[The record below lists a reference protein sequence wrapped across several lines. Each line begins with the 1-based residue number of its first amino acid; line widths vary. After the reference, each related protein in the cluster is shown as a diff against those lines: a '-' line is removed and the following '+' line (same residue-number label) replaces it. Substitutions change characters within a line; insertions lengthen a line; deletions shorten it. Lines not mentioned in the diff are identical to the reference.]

1 MRHDYR
7 FFGPVLLAW
16 AGVALTLN
24 VPEIATYLAVI
35 SLLVAGCVLLIV
47 VLARRTQRNLKSVA
61 FLTVFLTLALFGAL
75 AVRISAEHALR
86 NPAILVETQTADGSV
101 AQPQLY
107 WRAVVTSQ
115 PVKTSDAVWAGEDT
129 SAQFSAVVTSI
140 STQETRLTTSIPVR
154 VVGDSKAL
162 TGAIIGST
170 LDFRGTASELPPPS
184 SAAYRISARDID
196 VSPSIPLL
204 QITHAMR
211 TQLQQKAS
219 ELDGWGSELVPG
231 LAVGDTSLVTS
242 ELDEA
247 MKTASLSH
255 LTAVSGA
262 NCAIITGLILA
273 LGTVLRWR
281 RWVRV
286 TVATAFLAVFV
297 TLVTP
302 EPSVLRAS
310 VMSLVAMIA
319 LLWSR
324 KGIGVPALGLATF
337 VLLLIDP
344 WQAQHLGFVLSVLA
358 TAGIVLFTEPIRA
371 LLQRLLPSW
380 LSLAIAVPF
389 AAQIACQPAIIL
401 LQPTLPTFGVLAN
414 VLAAP
419 AAPLATITG
428 LVACVFVPLI
438 PTVGEFV
445 TWLTWFPATYIA
457 ELARF
462 FAGLPVAQLPW
473 LDGWFGALLL
483 ASITATLVAFFL
495 RPSVMLGRGS
505 GSARWRAWRLIA
517 TAFALSV
524 LLAISVVRP
533 VTTWLLIPPNW
544 RIFVC
549 DVGQG
554 DAVLVRGSAGVM
566 LIDTGVDPKNI
577 ASCLDVVGISSV
589 ELLVLTHDDRDHAGG
604 VAGIASLVE
613 RAIIS
618 PPVTDEP
625 RHILQPLS
633 TNRIPTEVAT
643 RGMQG
648 NLGDLRWQVLWP
660 VPEVPPQS
668 TNDASVVL
676 SVACPELTALFLGD
690 LGQEAQDKLHR
701 SYSFVPVDVVKVSHH
716 GSADQSPQLYR
727 HLDAKLGLI
736 SVGRE
741 NGYGHPTN
749 ATLRTLRE
757 SQTSVLRT
765 DTQGAIAIA
774 RESDGQWRIWS
785 SAEVG

>member
-1 MRHDYR
+1 M
-7 FFGPVLLAW
+7 
-16 AGVALTLN
+16 
-24 VPEIATYLAVI
+24 
-35 SLLVAGCVLLIV
+35 
-47 VLARRTQRNLKSVA
+47 
-61 FLTVFLTLALFGAL
+61 
-75 AVRISAEHALR
+75 
-86 NPAILVETQTADGSV
+86 
-101 AQPQLY
+101 
-107 WRAVVTSQ
+107 
-115 PVKTSDAVWAGEDT
+115 
-129 SAQFSAVVTSI
+129 
-140 STQETRLTTSIPVR
+140 
-154 VVGDSKAL
+154 GDSDELA
-162 TGAIIGST
+162 GAIIGST
-170 LDFRGTASELPPPS
+170 LDFQGNPSELPPPS
-184 SAAYRISARDID
+184 SAAYRITAHNID

-204 QITHAMR
+204 QITQAMR

-219 ELDGWGSELVPG
+219 ELDGWGSELIPG

-273 LGTVLRWR
+273 LGTALRWR

-286 TVATAFLAVFV
+286 TAATAFLAVFV

-310 VMSLVAMIA
+310 VMSFTAMIA
-319 LLWSR
+319 MLWSR

-380 LSLAIAVPF
+380 FSLAIAVPF

-401 LQPTLPTFGVLAN
+401 LQPSLPTFGVLAN

-438 PTVGEFV
+438 PIVGEFV
-445 TWLTWFPATYIA
+445 TWLAWFPATYIA

-495 RPSVMLGRGS
+495 RPSGKRGGS
-505 GSARWRAWRLIA
+505 ARSARWRAWRLIA
-517 TAFALSV
+517 TAFALSI

-566 LIDTGVDPKNI
+566 LIDTGLDPKNI
-577 ASCLDVVGISSV
+577 ASCLNFVGISSV

-604 VAGIASLVE
+604 VAGIAGLAK

-625 RHILQPLS
+625 RHILQPLL
-633 TNRIPTEVAT
+633 TNRVPTEVAT

-660 VPEVPPQS
+660 LPEVQAQS

-676 SVACPELTALFLGD
+676 SIACPELTALFLGD
-690 LGQEAQDKLHR
+690 LGQEAQDRLHR
-701 SYSFVPVDVVKVSHH
+701 SYSVVPVDVVKVSHH

-727 HLDAKLGLI
+727 HLGAKLGLI

-765 DTQGAIAIA
+765 DMQGAIAIA

-785 SAEVG
+785 SAKVG

>member
-1 MRHDYR
+1 M
-7 FFGPVLLAW
+7 LLAW
-16 AGVALTLN
+16 AAVALTLN
-24 VPEIATYLAVI
+24 VPEIATTLAVLCLLAAGFVL
-35 SLLVAGCVLLIV
+35 LLVALT
-47 VLARRTQRNLKSVA
+47 RRSQRNLRSLA

-75 AVRISAEHALR
+75 AVRVGAEHALR
-86 NPAILVETQTADGSV
+86 NPAVLAESRSVGGSA
-101 AQPQLY
+101 AQSQLH

-115 PVKTSDAVWAGEDT
+115 PAKTSDAFWASEAS
-129 SAQFSAVVTSI
+129 SAQFSAVVTTI
-140 STQETRLTTSIPVR
+140 STQETRVATSIPVR
-154 VVGDSKAL
+154 IVGDSDELA
-162 TGAIIGST
+162 GAIIGST
-170 LDFRGTASELPPPS
+170 LDFQGNPSELPPPS
-184 SAAYRISARDID
+184 SAAYRITAHNID

-204 QITHAMR
+204 QITQAMR
-211 TQLQQKAS
+211 SQLQQKAN
-219 ELDGWGSELVPG
+219 ELDGWGSELIPG
-231 LAVGDTSLVTS
+231 LAVGDTSLVSS

-273 LGTVLRWR
+273 LGAALRWR

-286 TVATAFLAVFV
+286 TAATAFLAVFV

-310 VMSLVAMIA
+310 VMSFTAMIA
-319 LLWSR
+319 MLWSR

-380 LSLAIAVPF
+380 FSLAIAVPF

-401 LQPTLPTFGVLAN
+401 LQPSLPTFGVLAN

-438 PTVGEFV
+438 PIVGEFV
-445 TWLTWFPATYIA
+445 TWLAWFPATYIA

-483 ASITATLVAFFL
+483 ASITATLVASFL
-495 RPSVMLGRGS
+495 RPSGKRGGS
-505 GSARWRAWRLIA
+505 ARSARWRAWRWIA
-517 TAFALSV
+517 TAFALSI

-554 DAVLVRGSAGVM
+554 DAVIIRGSAGVM

-577 ASCLDVVGISSV
+577 ASCLNFVGISSV

-604 VAGIASLVE
+604 VAGIAGLAK

-625 RHILQPLS
+625 RHILQPLL
-633 TNRIPTEVAT
+633 TNRVPTEVAT

-660 VPEVPPQS
+660 LPEVQAQS

-676 SVACPELTALFLGD
+676 SIVCPELTALFLGD
-690 LGQEAQDKLHR
+690 LGQEAQDRLQR
-701 SYSFVPVDVVKVSHH
+701 SYAVAAVDVVKVSHH

-727 HLDAKLGLI
+727 QLGAKLGLI

-741 NGYGHPTN
+741 NGYGHPTD
-749 ATLRTLRE
+749 ATLRTLRQ

-765 DTQGAIAIA
+765 DRQGAIAIA
-774 RESDGQWRIWS
+774 RESNGQWRIWS
-785 SAEVG
+785 SAGVG

>member
-1 MRHDYR
+1 M
-7 FFGPVLLAW
+7 LLAW
-16 AGVALTLN
+16 AAVALTLN
-24 VPEIATYLAVI
+24 VPEIATTLAELC
-35 SLLVAGCVLLIV
+35 LLAAGFVLLIV
-47 VLARRTQRNLKSVA
+47 ALIRRSQRNLRSLA

-75 AVRISAEHALR
+75 AVRVGAEHALR
-86 NPAILVETQTADGSV
+86 NPAVLAESRSVGGSA
-101 AQPQLY
+101 AQSQLH

-115 PVKTSDAVWAGEDT
+115 PAKTSDAFWASEAS
-129 SAQFSAVVTSI
+129 SAQFSAVVTTI
-140 STQETRLTTSIPVR
+140 STQETRVATSIPVR
-154 VVGDSKAL
+154 IVGDSDELA
-162 TGAIIGST
+162 GAIIGST
-170 LDFRGTASELPPPS
+170 LDFQGNASELPPPS
-184 SAAYRISARDID
+184 SAAYRITAHDID

-204 QITHAMR
+204 QITQAMR
-211 TQLQQKAS
+211 SQLQQKAN
-219 ELDGWGSELVPG
+219 ELDGWGSELIPG
-231 LAVGDTSLVTS
+231 LAVGDTSLVGS

-273 LGTVLRWR
+273 LGAALRWR

-286 TVATAFLAVFV
+286 TAATAFLAVFV

-310 VMSLVAMIA
+310 VMSFTAMIA
-319 LLWSR
+319 MLWSR

-380 LSLAIAVPF
+380 FSLAIAVPF

-401 LQPTLPTFGVLAN
+401 LQPSLPTFGVLAN

-419 AAPLATITG
+419 AAPLATLTG

-438 PTVGEFV
+438 PIVGEFV
-445 TWLTWFPATYIA
+445 TWLAWFPATYIA

-483 ASITATLVAFFL
+483 ASITATLVASFL
-495 RPSVMLGRGS
+495 RPSGKRGGS
-505 GSARWRAWRLIA
+505 ARSARWRAWRWIA
-517 TAFALSV
+517 TAFALSI

-554 DAVLVRGSAGVM
+554 DAVIIRGSAGVM

-577 ASCLDVVGISSV
+577 ASCLNFVGISSV

-604 VAGIASLVE
+604 VAGIAGLAK

-625 RHILQPLS
+625 RHILQPLL
-633 TNRIPTEVAT
+633 TNRVPTEVAT

-660 VPEVPPQS
+660 LPEVQAQS

-676 SVACPELTALFLGD
+676 SIVCPELTALFLGD
-690 LGQEAQDKLHR
+690 LGQEAQDRLQR
-701 SYSFVPVDVVKVSHH
+701 SYAVATVDVVKVSHH

-727 HLDAKLGLI
+727 QLGAKLGLI

-741 NGYGHPTN
+741 NGYGHPTD
-749 ATLRTLRE
+749 ATLRTLRQ

-765 DTQGAIAIA
+765 DRQGAIAIA
-774 RESDGQWRIWS
+774 RESNGQWRIWS
-785 SAEVG
+785 SAGVG